1 MMNILNRTKMKTSR
15 YIIMLMTFVVISSN
29 YSCKKSFLTTPQVG
43 TLSPEL
49 LQTKAGVDGLLV
61 GAYSALRAIEAD
73 GQAFGGGDSWQASPD
88 NWVYGGVAGGDA
100 HKGSNSG
107 DQDPIAAIAVF
118 SPIASNPFFNTK
130 WISDYEGIT
139 RCNNTIIAA
148 TKTSGYSA
156 TDLANI
162 LGQARF
168 LRGHYYFDLKKMFNN
183 VPWIDE
189 TTTDLIQPNT
199 TDIWPKIEAD
209 FKYAYD
215 NLPAAQSDVGRA
227 NKWAA
232 GAYLGK
238 TYLYEQKYTEA
249 KAVFDP
255 VITQGVTSN
264 GLAYAL
270 VPKFHDNFNA
280 DTKNNSESV
289 FAIQAL
295 SNTDPGGITQ
305 ANDGDRLN
313 YPYGASSPFDCCS
326 FYQPTIDLANHFR
339 TNPATGLPY
348 LDDYDTHGIKTD
360 MGISSADSTYTIDAG
375 TIDPRLD
382 WTVGRRGIP
391 YLDWG
396 LHPGNDWIRDQ
407 HFSGPYSPI
416 KHVYT
421 QAEQDVNGDQHSWG
435 PGSSINYEIIRFA
448 DVILMAAEAEAQLG
462 NLQKAQDYVNMIRN
476 RAANPGG
483 FVFKYIDDNNPLGG
497 FSTTPAANYLVKPY
511 PAGTFT
517 ANGLTYSLKAIYY
530 ERQLEL
536 AMEGHRFFDVVR
548 WGVADQ
554 ALNAY
559 LQFESKITTDITGG
573 HFTKGR
579 NEYYPIP
586 QTQIDLEVKA
596 GKSVLKQ
603 NPGYN

>member
-1 MMNILNRTKMKTSR
+1 MKISR
-15 YIIMLMTFVVISSN
+15 YIIVLMIVSTITIN
-29 YSCKKSFLTTPQVG
+29 YSCKKSFLETPQVG
-43 TLSPEL
+43 SLSPEL
-49 LQTKAGVDGLLV
+49 LQTKPGVDGLLV
-61 GAYSALRAIEAD
+61 GAYSALRAIEGD

-100 HKGSNSG
+100 HKGSNAG

-118 SPIASNPFFNTK
+118 SPIPSNPFFNTK

-139 RCNNTIIAA
+139 RCNNVIKAA
-148 TKTSGYSA
+148 TKTPGYSA
-156 TDLANI
+156 ADLANI

-168 LRGHYYFDLKKMFNN
+168 LRGHYYFDLKKMFNY
-183 VPWIDE
+183 VPYIDE

-199 TDIWPKIEAD
+199 ANIWPKIEAD
-209 FKYAYD
+209 FQYAYA
-215 NLPAAQSDVGRA
+215 NLPATQTDAGRA

-232 GAYLGK
+232 GAYLAK
-238 TYLYEQKYTEA
+238 TYLYEQNYTAA
-249 KAVFDP
+249 KPVFDA
-255 VITQGVTSN
+255 VITQGQTSN
-264 GLAYAL
+264 GLTYAL

-295 SNTDPGGITQ
+295 SNVDPNGITQ

-313 YPYGASSPFDCCS
+313 YPYGNTSPFDCCS
-326 FYQPTIDLANHFR
+326 FYQPTIDLANHYR
-339 TNPATGLPY
+339 TNTQNGLPY
-348 LDDYDTHGIKTD
+348 LDDWDSRGILTD
-360 MGISSADSTYTIDAG
+360 MGLLSSDDFTPDTVS
-375 TIDPRLD
+375 IDPRLD

-421 QAEQDVNGDQHSWG
+421 QAEQNANGDQHSWG
-435 PGSSINYEIIRFA
+435 PGSSINYCIIRFA
-448 DVILMAAEAEAQLG
+448 DVLLMAAETEAQLG
-462 NLQKAQDYVNMIRN
+462 NLAQAENYVNIVRN
-476 RAANPGG
+476 RAANPDGY
-483 FVFKYIDDNNPLGG
+483 VYQYIDNNNPLKG
-497 FSTTPAANYLVKPY
+497 FTTAPAANYLISPY
-511 PAGTFT
+511 PAGDF
-517 ANGLTYSLKAIYY
+517 AGKGLVYSLKAIYY

-536 AMEGHRFFDVVR
+536 AMEGHRFFDLVR
-548 WGVADQ
+548 WGIADQ

-559 LQFESKITTDITGG
+559 LQYESNITTDLNNG

-586 QTQIDLEVKA
+586 QAQIDLEQKA
-596 GKSVLKQ
+596 GKTVLKQ

>member
-1 MMNILNRTKMKTSR
+1 MKTSK
-15 YIIMLMTFVVISSN
+15 YIVALISVSVMSTIC
-29 YSCKKSFLTTPQVG
+29 SCKKSYLETPQTA

-49 LQTKAGVDGLLV
+49 LQTKAGVSGLLI
-61 GAYSALRAIEAD
+61 GAYSALRAVQSD
-73 GQAFGGGDSWQASPD
+73 GAAFGGADSWQASPD

-107 DQDPIAAIAVF
+107 DQDPITSIAIF
-118 SPIASNPFFNTK
+118 SSLSSNPFFNSK

-139 RCNNTIIAA
+139 RCNNTIKAA
-148 TKTSGYSA
+148 TKTPGYTA
-156 TDLANI
+156 DELAEI
-162 LGQARF
+162 LAEARF

-189 TTTDLIQPNT
+189 TTTDLVQPNT

-209 FKYAYD
+209 FTYAYA
-215 NLPAAQSDVGRA
+215 NLPPTQTDVGRA

-232 GAYLGK
+232 GSYLGK
-238 TYLYEQKYTEA
+238 TYMYEDKYADA
-249 KAVFDP
+249 KTVFDA
-255 VITQGVTSN
+255 VITQGQTSN
-264 GLAYAL
+264 GLGYQL

-280 DTKNNSESV
+280 DTKNNSETV

-295 SNTDPGGITQ
+295 ANSDPGGITQ

-339 TNPATGLPY
+339 TNPTTGLPY
-348 LDDYDTHGIKTD
+348 LDDYDSNGIKTD
-360 MGISSADSTYTIDAG
+360 MGLGSDQDFTPDAG

-407 HFSGPYSPI
+407 RFSGPYSPI

-421 QAEQDVNGDQHSWG
+421 QAEQNTNGDQHSWG
-435 PGSSINYEIIRFA
+435 PGTAVNYCIIRFA
-448 DVILMAAEAEAQLG
+448 DVLLLAAEAEAQLG
-462 NLQKAQDYVNMIRN
+462 NLAKAETYVNLVRN
-476 RAANPGG
+476 RAANPAGV
-483 FVFKYIDDNNPLGG
+483 VFQYTDNDNPLKG
-497 FSTTPAANYLVKPY
+497 FSTTPAAKYLVKPY
-511 PAGTFT
+511 PDGYFAG
-517 ANGLTYSLKAIYY
+517 NGLTTSLKAIYY

-536 AMEGHRFFDVVR
+536 AMEGHRFFDLVR
-548 WGVADQ
+548 WGIADQ
-554 ALNAY
+554 ALNTF
-559 LQFESKITTDITGG
+559 LQFESKLTTDINGG

-579 NEYYPIP
+579 NEYFPIP
-586 QTQIDLEVKA
+586 QVQRDLSVKN
-596 GKSVLKQ
+596 GTSVLKQ

>member
-1 MMNILNRTKMKTSR
+1 MNILNISDMKISK
-15 YIIMLMTFVVISSN
+15 YIIMLMIISMISVL
-29 YSCKKSFLTTPQVG
+29 YSCKKSFLETPQTG

-61 GAYSALRAIEAD
+61 GAYSALRGVQAD
-73 GQAFGGGDSWQASPD
+73 GTAFGGGDSWQTSPD
-88 NWVYGGVAGGDA
+88 NWIYGGVAGGDA

-107 DQDPIAAIAVF
+107 DQSPIEAIASF
-118 SPIASNPFFNTK
+118 YPNATNPFFNSK
-130 WISDYEGIT
+130 WIADYEGIT
-139 RCNNTIIAA
+139 RCNNTIKAA
-148 TKTSGYSA
+148 VKTPGYSA
-156 TDLANI
+156 SDLSNI

-168 LRGHYYFDLKKMFNN
+168 LRAHYYFDLKKMFNY
-183 VPWIDE
+183 VPYIDE
-189 TTTDLIQPNT
+189 NTTDVVQPNT
-199 TDIWPKIEAD
+199 ADIWPKIEAD
-209 FKYAYD
+209 FQYAYA
-215 NLPAAQSDVGRA
+215 NLPPTQTDVGRA

-238 TYLYEQKYTEA
+238 TYMYEHKYSDA
-249 KAVFDP
+249 KAVFDD
-255 VITQGVTSN
+255 VITIGVTSG

-280 DTKNNSESV
+280 DTKNNSESI

-295 SNTDPGGITQ
+295 ANSDPGGITQ

-313 YPYGASSPFDCCS
+313 YPYGANSPFDCCS
-326 FYQPTIDLANHFR
+326 FYQPSIDLANHYR

-348 LDDYDTHGIKTD
+348 LDDFDTHAIKTD
-360 MGISSADSTYTIDAG
+360 MGYQSSDSTFVPDAG

-407 HFSGPYSPI
+407 TFSGPYSPI

-421 QAEQDVNGDQHSWG
+421 QAEQNTNGDQHSWG
-435 PGSSINYEIIRFA
+435 PGTAVNYNIIRFA
-448 DVILMAAEAEAQLG
+448 DVILLAAEAEAQLG
-462 NLQKAQDYVNMIRN
+462 NLTKAETYVNMVRN

-483 FVFKYIDDNNPLGG
+483 FVYQYLDNSNPTNGY
-497 FSTTPAANYLVKPY
+497 STTPAANYLVNPY
-511 PAGTFT
+511 PDGDF
-517 ANGLTYSLKAIYY
+517 NSQGLTYALKAIYY

-536 AMEGHRFFDVVR
+536 AMEGHRFFDLVR

-559 LQFESKITTDITGG
+559 FLYEGKLTTDITQG

-586 QTQIDLEVKA
+586 QTQIDLEVKG

>member
-1 MMNILNRTKMKTSR
+1 MMNILNISNMKTSR
-15 YIIMLMTFVVISSN
+15 YMIMLMMIGLVTIN
-29 YSCKKSFLTTPQVG
+29 YSCKKSYLDTPQIG
-43 TLSPEL
+43 TLSPAL
-49 LQTKAGVDGLLV
+49 LQTKTGVDGLLI

-88 NWVYGGVAGGDA
+88 NWIYGGVAGGDA
-100 HKGSNSG
+100 HKGSNAG
-107 DQDPIAAIAVF
+107 DQDPITTIAVF
-118 SPIASNPFFNTK
+118 DPIASDPYFNSK
-130 WISDYEGIT
+130 WISDYEGIS
-139 RCNNTIIAA
+139 RCNNTINAA
-148 TKTSGYSA
+148 TKTPGYTA
-156 TDLANI
+156 ADLANI

-168 LRGHYYFDLKKMFNN
+168 LRGHYYFDLKKMFDN

-189 TTTDLIQPNT
+189 TTTDAIQPNT
-199 TDIWPKIEAD
+199 TDIWSKIEAD
-209 FKYAYD
+209 FLYAYN
-215 NLPAAQSDVGRA
+215 NLPATQSDAGRA

-238 TYLYEQKYTEA
+238 TYMYEQKYAQA
-249 KAVFDP
+249 KAIFDP
-255 VITQGVTSN
+255 VITQGQTAN

-270 VPKFHDNFNA
+270 VTKFHDNFNA

-289 FAIQAL
+289 FAIQTLA
-295 SNTDPGGITQ
+295 NVDPGGITQ

-313 YPYGASSPFDCCS
+313 YPYGANSPFDCCS
-326 FYQPTIDLANHFR
+326 FYQPTVDLVNHYR

-348 LDDYDTHGIKTD
+348 LDDYDTQGIKND
-360 MGISSADSTYTIDAG
+360 MGLLSSDPFTTDAG

-407 HFSGPYSPI
+407 GFSGPYSPI

-421 QAEQDVNGDQHSWG
+421 QAGQNADGDQHSWG
-435 PGSSINYEIIRFA
+435 PGSDINYCIIRFA
-448 DVILMAAEAEAQLG
+448 DVLLLAAEAEAQLG
-462 NLQKAQDYVNMIRN
+462 SLQTAENYVNMVRN
-476 RAANPGG
+476 RAANPNG
-483 FVFKYIDDNNPLGG
+483 FVFKYLDNTNPTGG
-497 FSTTPAANYLVKPY
+497 VSATPAANYLVKPY

-517 ANGLTYSLKAIYY
+517 GQGLAYSLKAIYY

-548 WGVADQ
+548 WGIAGT
-554 ALNAY
+554 ALNAF
-559 LQFESKITTDITGG
+559 LQYESKITTDINGG
-573 HFTKGR
+573 HFTTGR
-579 NEYYPIP
+579 NEYFPIP
-586 QTQIDLEVKA
+586 QVQIDLEVKS